1 MFSIWASWGCSSG
14 TLTEKNMEVKNQKK
28 VKKKMKKNILYI
40 SIIISFIFIGV
51 FTVFANHTQTKFYVD
66 PPKVFNKK
74 LYEGDT
80 FTVNI
85 NIDDVTD
92 LKGYEFK
99 LRYDTNLLDATDVT
113 ASTFLSSSLHCIK
126 REIDDSEGVIWVACM
141 MPLGTE
147 NGVSGSGT
155 LETITFKV
163 MGRGKGDL
171 DLYRTVLGDHTGKS
185 IAHEVEDGSFKNHP
199 AKE

>member
-1 MFSIWASWGCSSG
+1 
-14 TLTEKNMEVKNQKK
+14 
-28 VKKKMKKNILYI
+28 MKKNTLYI
-40 SIIISFIFIGV
+40 SIIISFIIISV
-51 FTVFANHTQTKFYVD
+51 FTVFASHTQTKLYVD

-80 FTVNI
+80 FTVNV
-85 NIDDVTD
+85 NVDDVTD
-92 LKGYEFK
+92 LMGYEFK
-99 LRYDTNLLDATDVT
+99 LRYDTDILDATDVT
-113 ASTFLSSSLHCIK
+113 VSTFLSSSLYCVK
-126 REIDDSEGVIWVACM
+126 REIYDSEGVIWVDCM

-147 NGVSGSGT
+147 NGVNGSGT
-155 LETITFKV
+155 LETITFQV
-163 MGRGKGDL
+163 MGKGKGDL